1 MQITVN
7 GGLLYALRTLNM
19 KAGQYTSVLEEVA
32 NSVTHGVGLLFSI
45 IGATLLLINA
55 TKSENFWKVLGVSIF
70 VITIILTYTFSTLYH
85 GLYFTKA
92 KKVFQVL
99 DHSSIFLL
107 ILGTYS
113 GFILA
118 VLKNNSGLI
127 VLTIVW
133 LVTILG
139 IVYKS
144 IFMEKFKMLQ
154 VITYVFLGWMAIFI
168 TPSLLATLG
177 SPIIILL
184 LTGGLFY
191 TLGLIF
197 FAWKKLKFNHTI
209 WHVFVLMGS
218 IYHFLA
224 LYLL

>member
-1 MQITVN
+1 
-7 GGLLYALRTLNM
+7 M
-19 KAGQYTSVLEEVA
+19 KAEQYTSVLEEVA
-32 NSVTHGVGLLFSI
+32 NSVTHGVGLLISI
-45 IGATLLLINA
+45 IGATLLIVIAL
-55 TKSENFWKVLGVSIF
+55 KSEDFWKVLGVSIF
-70 VITIILTYTFSTLYH
+70 GIAIILNYTFSTLYH

-92 KKVFQVL
+92 NKVFKVL

-113 GFILA
+113 GIILA
-118 VLKNNSGLI
+118 TLKNNSGLM
-127 VLTIVW
+127 VLFIVW

-144 IFMEKFKMLQ
+144 IFMERFKILQ
-154 VITYVFLGWMAIFI
+154 VVTYVFLGWIVIFI
-168 TPSLLATLG
+168 APSLLTVL
-177 SPIIILL
+177 SFEIIILL
-184 LTGGLFY
+184 IIGGLFY

-218 IYHFLA
+218 ICHFLA
-224 LYLL
+224 LFSI

>member
-1 MQITVN
+1 
-7 GGLLYALRTLNM
+7 M
-19 KAGQYTSVLEEVA
+19 KAEQYTSVLEEVA
-32 NSVTHGVGLLFSI
+32 NSVTHGVGLLISI
-45 IGATLLLINA
+45 IGATLLIVTAL
-55 TKSENFWKVLGVSIF
+55 KSEDFWKVLGVSIF
-70 VITIILTYTFSTLYH
+70 GIAIILNYTFSTLYH

-92 KKVFQVL
+92 NKVFKVL

-113 GFILA
+113 GIILA
-118 VLKNNSGLI
+118 TLKNNSGLM
-127 VLTIVW
+127 VLFIVW

-144 IFMEKFKMLQ
+144 IFMERFKILQ
-154 VITYVFLGWMAIFI
+154 VVTYVFLGWIVIFI
-168 TPSLLATLG
+168 APSLLTVL
-177 SPIIILL
+177 SFEIIILL
-184 LTGGLFY
+184 IIGGLFY

-218 IYHFLA
+218 ICHFLA
-224 LYLL
+224 LFSI

>member
-1 MQITVN
+1 
-7 GGLLYALRTLNM
+7 M
-19 KAGQYTSVLEEVA
+19 KAEQYTSVSEEVA
-32 NSVTHGVGLLFSI
+32 NSVTHGVGLLIFI
-45 IGATLLLINA
+45 IGATLLLVNA
-55 TKSENFWKVLGVSIF
+55 LKSDDFWKTLGIGIF
-70 VITIILTYTFSTLYH
+70 GLSLVLTYTFSTLYH

-92 KKVFQVL
+92 NRVFKVL

-118 VLKNNSGLI
+118 TLKNNSGLT
-127 VLTIVW
+127 VLIIVW

-144 IFMEKFKMLQ
+144 TFTERFKILQ

-168 TPSLLATLG
+168 APSLLTVLTFK
-177 SPIIILL
+177 IIILL
-184 LTGGLFY
+184 VIGGLFY
-191 TLGLIF
+191 TLGLVF

-209 WHVFVLMGS
+209 WHIFVILGS
-218 IYHFLA
+218 TFHFFAIQSL
-224 LYLL
+224 

>member
-1 MQITVN
+1 
-7 GGLLYALRTLNM
+7 M
-19 KAGQYTSVLEEVA
+19 KAEQYTSVLEEVA
-32 NSVTHGVGLLFSI
+32 NSVTHGVGLLISI
-45 IGATLLLINA
+45 IGATLLIVTAL
-55 TKSENFWKVLGVSIF
+55 KSEDFWKVLGVSIF
-70 VITIILTYTFSTLYH
+70 GIAIILNYTFSTLYH

-92 KKVFQVL
+92 NKVFKVL

-113 GFILA
+113 GIILA
-118 VLKNNSGLI
+118 ILKNNSGLI
-127 VLTIVW
+127 VLFIVW

-144 IFMEKFKMLQ
+144 IFMERFKILQ
-154 VITYVFLGWMAIFI
+154 VATYVFLGWIAIFI
-168 TPSLLATLG
+168 APSLLTVL
-177 SPIIILL
+177 SFEIIILL
-184 LTGGLFY
+184 IIGGLFY

-218 IYHFLA
+218 ICHFLA
-224 LYLL
+224 LFSI

>member
-1 MQITVN
+1 
-7 GGLLYALRTLNM
+7 M
-19 KAGQYTSVLEEVA
+19 KAEQYTSILEEVT
-32 NSVTHGVGLLFSI
+32 NSITHGVGLMISI
-45 IGATLLLINA
+45 IGAILLLVNA
-55 TKSENFWKVLGVSIF
+55 FKSDDFWKVLGVSIF
-70 VITIILTYTFSTLYH
+70 GTTIILTYTFSTLYH

-92 KKVFQVL
+92 NRVFKIL

-118 VLKNNSGLI
+118 ALKNNSGLT
-127 VLTIVW
+127 VLAIVW

-144 IFMEKFKMLQ
+144 IFMEKFKILQ
-154 VITYVFLGWMAIFI
+154 VITYLFLGWIAVFI
-168 TPSLLATLG
+168 LPSLLAILAFK
-177 SPIIILL
+177 IIILL

-218 IYHFLA
+218 ICHFLA
-224 LYLL
+224 LYIL